1 MRITLT
7 VTHGART
14 GLSKQFDQAYIGLGR
29 HPQSDLQFH
38 PERDLDAS
46 TRHAAILKS
55 GETWTIRDLGSANGT
70 FVNGE
75 KISAD
80 HRLHTGDQIRF
91 GPKGPTLAV
100 EVAGEAA
107 PAAAATRLRGDAAT
121 AGPAGNVPGSTTQR
135 IRIEVARQT
144 QHLRR
149 ATLGLFGLLLLVAGG
164 YFWQKS
170 TYERKLEQQRSEML
184 RQLDSINTA
193 FNSVQVR
200 FAGMQGALDSA
211 QRVTAQ
217 LRTQIQA
224 GGDPQTM
231 AEFRHRLDA
240 AIRGQRSLAAAAG
253 LDAAHVD
260 SVAGDAIG
268 LVYAKMP
275 GGRTFTGTA
284 FAVRSDDNGSYLVT
298 NRHVVTS
305 PDGEDPLEIGVVFN
319 HSSQVFKTTLV
330 RTHPRAGV
338 DLALLRVEVR
348 HGTPVVPGISGEPAV
363 VGQPVVSIGFPLGVD
378 LAGGRDIQRIGAAAT
393 LTAGTV
399 SRLTPDIV
407 QIDGY
412 GATGASGSPY
422 LDAHGHVVAVLY
434 GGEAESG
441 GRIVYAVP
449 AALVEELLQG
459 L

>member
-7 VTHGART
+7 VAQGART
-14 GLSKQFDQAYIGLGR
+14 GQSKQFDQAYIGLGR

-38 PERDLDAS
+38 PDQDLDAS
-46 TRHAAILKS
+46 TRHAAILKT
-55 GETWTIRDLGSANGT
+55 GETWSLRDLGSANGT
-70 FVNGE
+70 YVNGQ

-80 HRLHTGDQIRF
+80 RRLHTGDQIQF
-91 GPKGPTLAV
+91 GPKGPVVSV

-121 AGPAGNVPGSTTQR
+121 SGPAGNVPGSTTQR
-135 IRIEVARQT
+135 IRIEVAKQT

-149 ATLGLFGLLLLVAGG
+149 ATLILFGLLLAVAGG

-170 TYERKLEQQRSEML
+170 TYEHKLEAQRGEML

-193 FNSVQVR
+193 FQSVQVR

-211 QRVTAQ
+211 QRVTTQ
-217 LRTQIQA
+217 LRTQVQN
-224 GGDPQTM
+224 GGDPETM
-231 AEFRHRLDA
+231 AEFRRRLDA

-260 SVAGDAIG
+260 SVAGDAVG

-275 GGRTFTGTA
+275 NGRTYTGTA
-284 FAVRSDDNGSYLVT
+284 FAVRSDEAGSYLIT

-305 PDGEDPLEIGVVFN
+305 PEGEDPVEIGVVFN
-319 HSSQVFKTTLV
+319 HSRQVFKTTLV
-330 RTHPRAGV
+330 RKHPRAGV
-338 DLALLRVEVR
+338 DLALLHVDVR
-348 HGTPVVPGISGEPAV
+348 HGTPTVPGISGEAAV

-422 LDAHGHVVAVLY
+422 LDAHGKVVAVLY

-449 AALVEELLQG
+449 AALIAELLQG